1 MCYRQ
6 CTVQIQVI
14 KTPSVCYG
22 RGDTTSPQLYV
33 AKRLTFDKKL
43 NTAYNVGQV
52 LNKETIILPGVI
64 DFIEPKRAN
73 GK

>member
-1 MCYRQ
+1 MLWKGWHHVS
-6 CTVQIQVI
+6 TI
-14 KTPSVCYG
+14 
-22 RGDTTSPQLYV
+22 YV

-52 LNKETIILPGVI
+52 LNKGTIILPVEL
-64 DFIEPKRAN
+64 DFIEPKCAN